1 MCGIT
6 GFIDFT
12 KQSSLET
19 LVAMRET
26 LVHRGPD
33 DKGEELIHVPGAI
46 VGLGFRRLSIIDLSP
61 TGHQPMHNSED
72 GSCIVFNGEIYNYKE
87 IKQELM
93 ALGHSFESQSDTEVI
108 LKSYRQWGKSCVSRF
123 IGMFAIALFDKKNNK
138 LLLIRDRAGVKPL
151 YYYRAGK
158 YLLFGS
164 ELKSFHPHPAFEKSI
179 DTNALSLYFQFGY
192 IPAPYSIFRN
202 TFKLSPG
209 HLLELD
215 LATGAHTIEKYWDA
229 TDCYNQERLQV
240 SFEEAMDE
248 TERLMSSAFQYR
260 MVSDVPVGVFLSGGY
275 DSTAVAALL
284 QKNATQKIKTFTIGF
299 REEKYDEAPHAR
311 EVAGHLGTDH
321 HELYCTIRDAIDI
334 IPQLPE
340 IYDEPFGDSS
350 AVPTTLVSRLA
361 RKQVT
366 VALSADGGDEL
377 FAGYPRHKK
386 VAGYLETLS
395 KVPGM
400 LLPASKVLLSPLR
413 GSGDLSRTN
422 RVEKLYQV
430 FAQPDDISRFK
441 TINQTFTVREARSLF
456 AMPPEE
462 LPTAFDQDALYNTH
476 NDALSKV
483 LATEYKTYLVDD
495 ILQKVDRA
503 TMSASLEGR
512 DPFLDHRLLEFVAR
526 LPGSFKLHNGT
537 GKYILKQIVHRYVP
551 EALMNRPKMGFGIPV
566 EQWCKNELKEL
577 VLDYLSDDSLQR
589 VRVLD
594 KQQAV
599 NIRDAYFSGKLENF
613 ERFWFLLVF
622 VMWHRKWMEK

>member
-33 DKGEELIHVPGAI
+33 DKGEELIHAPEAL
-46 VGLGFRRLSIIDLSP
+46 VGLGFRRLSIIDLTP
-61 TGHQPMHNSED
+61 AGHQPMHNPED
-72 GSCIVFNGEIYNYKE
+72 GNCIVFNGEIYNYRE
-87 IKQELM
+87 IKQELTS
-93 ALGHSFESQSDTEVI
+93 LGHTFISQSDTEVI
-108 LKSYRQWGKSCVSRF
+108 LKSYQQWGKSCVTRF
-123 IGMFAIALFDKKNNK
+123 TGMFAIALFDKKNNK
-138 LLLIRDRAGVKPL
+138 LILIRDRAGVKPL

-158 YLLFGS
+158 HLLFGS
-164 ELKSFHPHPAFEKSI
+164 ELKSFHPYPAFEKSI

-192 IPAPYSIFRN
+192 IPAPYSIFRD
-202 TFKLSPG
+202 TCKLSPG

-215 LATGAHTIEKYWDA
+215 LATGAHSIEKYWDA
-229 TDCYNQERLQV
+229 TDCYNQERLQL

-260 MVSDVPVGVFLSGGY
+260 MVADVPVGVFLSGGY

-311 EVAGHLGTDH
+311 AVANHLGTDH

-334 IPQLPE
+334 IPQLPS

-395 KVPGM
+395 KVPDM
-400 LLPASKVLLSPLR
+400 FLPASKALLGPFRVSN
-413 GSGDLSRTN
+413 DLSRTN
-422 RVEKLYQV
+422 RIEKLYQV
-430 FAQPDDISRFK
+430 FARPDDISRFK
-441 TINQTFTVREARSLF
+441 TINQTFTSREARSLF
-456 AMPPEE
+456 AVPTEE
-462 LPTAFDQDALYNTH
+462 LPTAFDQDGLYNSH

-526 LPGSFKLHNGT
+526 LPGSFKLHNGS
-537 GKYILKQIVHRYVP
+537 GKYILKQIVHRHVP
-551 EALMNRPKMGFGIPV
+551 ETLMNRPKMGFGIPV
-566 EQWCKNELKEL
+566 EQWCKNELKEF
-577 VLDYLSDDSLQR
+577 VLDFLSDDSLQR
-589 VRVLD
+589 VRVLN
-594 KQQAV
+594 KQQAI
-599 NIRDAYFSGKLENF
+599 NIRDAYFAGKLENF

-622 VMWHRKWMEK
+622 VMWHRKWME